1 MYRIWAQKYGRVFRY
16 FGQANCPRVVVADP
30 KFVEQILSN
39 SDSEPRPLLRS
50 EQYESLVPSIV
61 KPIQQL
67 ADQWRLYCS
76 TEIVVSHGLRLV
88 ALEIFAQTVLGD
100 SLNSIH
106 DTHRHAFNR
115 AFLAAAQQQNDQNNP
130 TLWDLSRRFLS
141 RAPRKT
147 TLLEQETLALVASAS
162 QRLDSTSP
170 ALLAHWMQKPATLK
184 DLQHQAMNALTE
196 V

>member
-16 FGQANCPRVVVADP
+16 FGKANSPRVVVADS
-30 KFVEQILSN
+30 KFVEHIISN
-39 SDSEPRPLLRS
+39 SDSKPHPLLPS
-50 EQYESLVPSIV
+50 EQYERLVPSIV

-67 ADQWRLYCS
+67 ADQWRLYCA
-76 TEIVVSHGLRLV
+76 TEVVVSHGLRLV
-88 ALEIFAQTVLGD
+88 ALEIFAQTVLGH
-100 SLNSIH
+100 SLDSIH

-115 AFLAAAQQQNDQNNP
+115 AFLAQQQSNQSNP

-141 RAPRKT
+141 RAPKNT
-147 TLLEQETLALVASAS
+147 TPLEQETLALVASAS

-184 DLQHQAMNALTE
+184 DLQHQAMDALTE